1 MDKNYYQKKRKTMK
15 KRKESN
21 FLQPHFKLF
30 DRFEQLMQ

>member
-1 MDKNYYQKKRKTMK
+1 MDKNYYQKKK
-15 KRKESN
+15 KNNEETERI